1 MQDTNKYKVY
11 KAITAVGKWLLF
23 AIVSF
28 LILFPVLWIFVSSIT
43 PPGELFK
50 MPIDYIPDHP
60 TLESYK
66 FLIENV
72 GLLEKIGNTVLIVG
86 VTIVVSTVICAMAAY
101 GFSRFRTKGISIA
114 FAFIIATML
123 IPEVVTARPLYDFMR
138 AVGLYDTYPGL
149 IILYISAVIPFTVL
163 IVPFQMVMFTL
174 SKVTDFLHLGNMF
187 GIIPVYLGFGA
198 GLSLFMFCGFIKA
211 IPISL
216 EEAATIDGANFVQ
229 RLFKVVLP
237 LMKPAI
243 ATVCIINFITCLNNF
258 FTPLYYS
265 NNIQVLSV
273 AIVQLPLRDNMYGVP
288 WDLVSAMGW
297 IILLP
302 IIIFVAVFE
311 KQIMDGIMAGGV
323 KA

>member
-1 MQDTNKYKVY
+1 MSGLQFISGDIYEAAKVDG
-11 KAITAVGKWLLF
+11 ANGVQIFFRITLP
-23 AIVSF
+23 
-28 LILFPVLWIFVSSIT
+28 LILKNVITLCIPFTLWRLTAFDVLWIFVSSIT

-86 VTIVVSTVICAMAAY
+86 VNCGKYCYLCHGGIWI
-101 GFSRFRTKGISIA
+101 SRFRTKGISIA

-163 IVPFQMVMFTL
+163 ILKNFA
-174 SKVTDFLHLGNMF
+174 SE
-187 GIIPVYLGFGA
+187 
-198 GLSLFMFCGFIKA
+198 

>member
-1 MQDTNKYKVY
+1 MRSETKYKVY
-11 KAITAVGKWLLF
+11 RRLTEAGKWLLC
-23 AIVSF
+23 AIVAF
-28 LILFPVLWIFVSSIT
+28 LILFPVYWIFISSIT

-50 MPIDYIPDHP
+50 TPIDYLPDHP
-60 TLESYK
+60 SLDSYT
-66 FLIENV
+66 FLIQNV
-72 GLLEKIGNTVLIVG
+72 GLLSKIANTVIIVG
-86 VTIVVSTVICAMAAY
+86 ATLIIGTVFCAMGAY
-101 GFSRFRTKGISIA
+101 AFARFKSKGISLA

-123 IPEVVTARPLYDFMR
+123 IPEVVTARPLYEFMQK
-138 AVGLYDTYPGL
+138 VKLFDTYPGL
-149 IILYISAVIPFTVL
+149 IILYISAIIPFTVL
-163 IVPFQMVMFTL
+163 IL
-174 SKVTDFLHLGNMF
+174 SNFVGE
-187 GIIPVYLGFGA
+187 IPV
-198 GLSLFMFCGFIKA
+198 
-211 IPISL
+211 SL
-216 EEAATIDGANFVQ
+216 EEAASIDGANFFQ
-229 RLFKVVLP
+229 RLFLVVLP

-311 KQIMDGIMAGGV
+311 EQIMDGIMAGGV

>member
-1 MQDTNKYKVY
+1 MKKNISARYKTY
-11 KAITAVGKWLLF
+11 RWLVGIGRWVLF
-23 AIVSF
+23 ALVAF
-28 LILFPVLWIFVSSIT
+28 VILFPVYWIFISSIT

-50 MPIDYIPDHP
+50 TPIDYIPDHP
-60 TLESYK
+60 TLESYT

-72 GLLEKIGNTVLIVG
+72 GLISKIGNTVLIIG
-86 VTIVVSTVICAMAAY
+86 VTLIVGTTICVMGAY
-101 GFSRFRTKGISIA
+101 AFARFRSKAVSLA
-114 FAFIIATML
+114 FGFIVATML
-123 IPEVVTARPLYDFMR
+123 IPEVVTARPLYEFMQK
-138 AVGLYDTYPGL
+138 VKLFDTYQGL
-149 IILYISAVIPFTVL
+149 IILYISSIIPFTVL
-163 IVPFQMVMFTL
+163 ILRNFV
-174 SKVTDFLHLGNMF
+174 GE
-187 GIIPVYLGFGA
+187 IPV
-198 GLSLFMFCGFIKA
+198 
-211 IPISL
+211 SL
-216 EEAATIDGANFVQ
+216 EEAASIDGANFVQ
-229 RLFKVVLP
+229 RLFLVVLP

-243 ATVCIINFITCLNNF
+243 ATVCIINFINCLNNF

-265 NNIQVLSV
+265 NGIQVLSV

>member
-163 IVPFQMVMFTL
+163 ILKNFA
-174 SKVTDFLHLGNMF
+174 SE
-187 GIIPVYLGFGA
+187 
-198 GLSLFMFCGFIKA
+198 

-243 ATVCIINFITCLNNF
+243 AMENAFYNKENLN
-258 FTPLYYS
+258 PDIHGAS
-265 NNIQVLSV
+265 GIQNNNNNNMISVPEGVDADMLMKVLGNPEM
-273 AIVQLPLRDNMYGVP
+273 A
-288 WDLVSAMGW
+288 A
-297 IILLP
+297 LLTSL
-302 IIIFVAVFE
+302 A
-311 KQIMDGIMAGGV
+311 KSMKG
-323 KA
+323 

>member
-1 MQDTNKYKVY
+1 MENGRKYKLYRWIVTAG
-11 KAITAVGKWLLF
+11 KWVLFAITA
-23 AIVSF
+23 F
-28 LILFPVLWIFVSSIT
+28 LILFPVYWIFISSIT
-43 PPGELFK
+43 PPGELFQK
-50 MPIDYIPDHP
+50 PINYLPHNP
-60 TLESYK
+60 TLESYQ

-72 GLLEKIGNTVLIVG
+72 GLLAKMGNTILIIGITLIAGTFFCV
-86 VTIVVSTVICAMAAY
+86 MAAY
-101 GFSRFRTKGISIA
+101 GFSRFHSKIIGAA
-114 FAFIIATML
+114 FGFIVATML
-123 IPEVVTARPLYDFMR
+123 IPEVVTARPLYEFMR

-149 IILYISAVIPFTVL
+149 IILYISTVIPFTVL
-163 IVPFQMVMFTL
+163 ILKNFVEEVPV
-174 SKVTDFLHLGNMF
+174 
-187 GIIPVYLGFGA
+187 
-198 GLSLFMFCGFIKA
+198 
-211 IPISL
+211 SL
-216 EEAATIDGANFVQ
+216 EEAAAIDGATFSK
-229 RLFKVVLP
+229 RLFFIVLP

-265 NNIQVLSV
+265 NGIQVLST

-302 IIIFVAVFE
+302 IIIFVAIFE

>member
-1 MQDTNKYKVY
+1 MLPWRW
-11 KAITAVGKWLLF
+11 ILL

-50 MPIDYIPDHP
+50 TPIDYIPDHP
-60 TLESYK
+60 TLDSYT

-72 GLLEKIGNTVLIVG
+72 GLFEKIGNTILIVG
-86 VTIVVSTVICAMAAY
+86 VTLIVSTIISAMAAY
-101 GFSRFRTKGISIA
+101 AFSRFKSKGIQIA
-114 FAFIIATML
+114 FAFILATML
-123 IPEVVTARPLYDFMR
+123 IPEIVTARPLYEFMQKT
-138 AVGLYDTYPGL
+138 GLYDTYPGL
-149 IILYISAVIPFTVL
+149 ILLYISGVVPFTVL
-163 IVPFQMVMFTL
+163 ILTNFV
-174 SKVTDFLHLGNMF
+174 KE
-187 GIIPVYLGFGA
+187 IPV
-198 GLSLFMFCGFIKA
+198 
-211 IPISL
+211 SL
-216 EEAATIDGANFVQ
+216 EEAAAIDGATFLQ
-229 RLFKVVLP
+229 RLFYVVLP
-237 LMKPAI
+237 LLKPAI

-265 NNIQVLSV
+265 NGIQVLSV
-273 AIVQLPLRDNMYGVP
+273 SIVQLPLRDNMYGVP

-302 IIIFVAVFE
+302 IIIFVAIFE

>member
-1 MQDTNKYKVY
+1 MSDTKKYKLYRV
-11 KAITAVGKWLLF
+11 F
-23 AIVSF
+23 AAAGRWF
-28 LILFPVLWIFVSSIT
+28 LCGLVTFVILFPVLWIFVSSIT

-72 GLLEKIGNTVLIVG
+72 GLFDKIGNTVLIVG
-86 VTIVVSTVICAMAAY
+86 ITLVVSTLLSAMAAY
-101 GFSRFRTKGISIA
+101 AFSRFKSRLISLA
-114 FAFIIATML
+114 FGFILATML
-123 IPEVVTARPLYDFMR
+123 IPEVVTARPLYEFMQK
-138 AVGLYDTYPGL
+138 VGLYDTYPGL
-149 IILYISAVIPFTVL
+149 IILYISAVVPFTVL
-163 IVPFQMVMFTL
+163 IL
-174 SKVTDFLHLGNMF
+174 SNFVGE
-187 GIIPVYLGFGA
+187 IPA
-198 GLSLFMFCGFIKA
+198 
-211 IPISL
+211 SL
-216 EEAATIDGANFVQ
+216 EEAAAIDGATFIK
-229 RLFKVVLP
+229 RLYYVVLP

-265 NNIQVLSV
+265 NGIQVLSV

-302 IIIFVAVFE
+302 IILFVAIFE

>member
-1 MQDTNKYKVY
+1 MEKNMDMKYRVY
-11 KAITAVGKWLLF
+11 RWLSVVIKWVLF
-23 AIVSF
+23 AVVAF
-28 LILFPVLWIFVSSIT
+28 FILFPVYWIFISSIT

-50 MPIDYIPDHP
+50 KPIDYLPDHP
-60 TLESYK
+60 TLDSYR

-72 GLLEKIGNTVLIVG
+72 GLLSKIG
-86 VTIVVSTVICAMAAY
+86 STVIIIGVTLVVGTIICVMGAY
-101 GFSRFRTKGISIA
+101 AFARFRSKAISVA
-114 FAFIIATML
+114 FGFIVATML
-123 IPEVVTARPLYDFMR
+123 IPEVVTARPLYEFMQK
-138 AVGLYDTYPGL
+138 VKLFDTYPGL
-149 IILYISAVIPFTVL
+149 IILYISSVIPFTVL
-163 IVPFQMVMFTL
+163 ILRNFV
-174 SKVTDFLHLGNMF
+174 SE
-187 GIIPVYLGFGA
+187 IPV
-198 GLSLFMFCGFIKA
+198 
-211 IPISL
+211 SL
-216 EEAATIDGANFVQ
+216 EEAASIDGANFVQ
-229 RLFKVVLP
+229 RLFLVVLP

-243 ATVCIINFITCLNNF
+243 ATVCIINFINCLNNF

-265 NNIQVLSV
+265 NGIQVLSV

>member
-1 MQDTNKYKVY
+1 MNTDMKYKICRRLTV
-11 KAITAVGKWLLF
+11 AGKWLLC
-23 AIVSF
+23 AIVAFS
-28 LILFPVLWIFVSSIT
+28 ILFPVYWIFISSIT

-50 MPIDYIPDHP
+50 MPIDYLPDHP
-60 TLESYK
+60 TLDSYI
-66 FLIENV
+66 FLIQNV
-72 GLLEKIGNTVLIVG
+72 GLVSKITNTVIIVG
-86 VTIVVSTVICAMAAY
+86 ATLLIGTVICSMGAY
-101 GFSRFRTKGISIA
+101 AFARFKSRGISIA

-123 IPEVVTARPLYDFMR
+123 IPEVVTARPLYEFMQK
-138 AVGLYDTYPGL
+138 VKLFDTYPGL
-149 IILYISAVIPFTVL
+149 IILYISAIIPFTIL
-163 IVPFQMVMFTL
+163 IL
-174 SKVTDFLHLGNMF
+174 SNFVGE
-187 GIIPVYLGFGA
+187 IPV
-198 GLSLFMFCGFIKA
+198 
-211 IPISL
+211 SL
-216 EEAATIDGANFVQ
+216 EEAASIDGASFFQ
-229 RLFKVVLP
+229 RLFLVVLP

-302 IIIFVAVFE
+302 IIVFVAIFE
-311 KQIMDGIMAGGV
+311 EQIMDGIMAGGV

>member
-1 MQDTNKYKVY
+1 MNRYVLGKG
-11 KAITAVGKWLLF
+11 IVGAGRWILL

-50 MPIDYIPDHP
+50 TPIDYIPDHP
-60 TLESYK
+60 TLDSYT

-72 GLLEKIGNTVLIVG
+72 GLFEKIGNTILIVG
-86 VTIVVSTVICAMAAY
+86 VTLIVSTIISAMAAY
-101 GFSRFRTKGISIA
+101 AFSRFKSKGIQIA
-114 FAFIIATML
+114 FAFILATML
-123 IPEVVTARPLYDFMR
+123 IPEIVTARPLYEFMQKT
-138 AVGLYDTYPGL
+138 GLYDTYPGL
-149 IILYISAVIPFTVL
+149 ILLYISGVVPFTVL
-163 IVPFQMVMFTL
+163 ILTNFV
-174 SKVTDFLHLGNMF
+174 KE
-187 GIIPVYLGFGA
+187 IPV
-198 GLSLFMFCGFIKA
+198 
-211 IPISL
+211 SL
-216 EEAATIDGANFVQ
+216 EEAAAIDGATFLQ
-229 RLFKVVLP
+229 RLFYVVLP
-237 LMKPAI
+237 LLKPAI

-265 NNIQVLSV
+265 NGIQVLSV
-273 AIVQLPLRDNMYGVP
+273 SIVQLPLRDNMYGVP

-302 IIIFVAVFE
+302 IIIFVAIFE